1 MINFDA
7 ITHFFSTRGTELSLK
22 VLGAIALWVLGRW
35 VIKLVMRLFRAFLK
49 RNQTV
54 DATLINYL
62 VSIVSVLLTVLLI
75 LGVLDLVGIQT
86 ASFAALLAGAGLA
99 IGTAWGGLL
108 THFAAGAFMQVLRPF
123 QVGDIVT
130 AGGITGL
137 VKEVGLFGTTIITAD
152 NVKTII
158 GNNKVFSEV
167 IQNYSAM
174 PTRRV
179 DCTCKIANGVDANA
193 AIALLRTAVAAIP
206 NVVTNPA
213 PEVGILSFAAD
224 GTVLCVRPSA
234 PIDHFGQVFFDTNQA
249 IADTFVK
256 AGYPAPELAHVQRS
270 V

>member
-1 MINFDA
+1 MFNFDA
-7 ITHFFSTRGTELSLK
+7 ITQFFSTRGAELSLK
-22 VLGAIALWVLGRW
+22 ALGAIVLWIVGRW
-35 VIKLVMRLFRAFLK
+35 IIKLAMRVFRAFLK
-49 RNQTV
+49 RNQSV
-54 DATLINYL
+54 DATLTNYL

-75 LGVLDLVGIQT
+75 LGMLDLVGVQT

-130 AGGITGL
+130 AGGITGV
-137 VKEVGLFGTTIITAD
+137 VKEVGLFGTTIITGD

-179 DCTCKIANGVDANA
+179 ECTCKIANGVDANA

-206 NVVTNPA
+206 NVVTSPV
-213 PEVGILSFAAD
+213 PEIGIISFSAD

-234 PIDHFGQVFFDTNQA
+234 HIDHFGQVFFDTNQA
-249 IADTFVK
+249 IADTFAK
-256 AGYPAPELAHVQRS
+256 AGYPAPELAHVQRT

>member
-1 MINFDA
+1 MINFDS
-7 ITHFFSTRGTELSLK
+7 IMQVFSTRGAELSLK
-22 VLGAIALWVLGRW
+22 VLGAIVLWIVGRW
-35 VIKLVMRLFRAFLK
+35 IIKVAMRLFRAFLK

-54 DATLINYL
+54 DATLANYL
-62 VSIVSVLLTVLLI
+62 VSIVSVLLTVLLV
-75 LGVLDLVGIQT
+75 LGTLDLVGVQT

-108 THFAAGAFMQVLRPF
+108 THFAAGAFVQVLRPF
-123 QVGDIVT
+123 QVGDTVT

-167 IQNYSAM
+167 IKNYSAM
-174 PTRRV
+174 PTRQV
-179 DCTCKIANGVDANA
+179 ECTCKIANGVDTNT
-193 AIALLRTAVAAIP
+193 AIALLRTAVSAIP
-206 NVVTNPA
+206 NVSESPA
-213 PEVGILSFAAD
+213 PEIGIISFAAD

-234 PIDHFGQVFFDTNQA
+234 KNEHFGQVFFATNQA
-249 IADTFVK
+249 IADTFAN

>member
-1 MINFDA
+1 MNFDA
-7 ITHFFSTRGTELSLK
+7 VLQFVHTRGAEFGLRAI
-22 VLGAIALWVLGRW
+22 GAIAVWFIGRW
-35 VIKLVMRLFRAFLK
+35 AIKILMKFFRVFLT
-49 RNQTV
+49 RNKSV
-54 DATLINYL
+54 DATLTNYL
-62 VSIVSVLLTVLLI
+62 VSIVSVILSVLLI
-75 LGVLDLVGIQT
+75 VGILDVVGVQT
-86 ASFAALLAGAGLA
+86 ASFAALMAGAGLA

-137 VKEVGLFGTTIITAD
+137 VKEIGLFGTTIVTGE

-167 IQNYSAM
+167 IQNFSSM

-193 AIALLRTAVAAIP
+193 AIALLRAAVTMIP
-206 NVVTNPA
+206 NVVQSPA
-213 PEVGILSFAAD
+213 PEIGIVSFASD
-224 GTVLCVRPSA
+224 GTVLCVRPSSH
-234 PIDHFGQVFFDTNQA
+234 IDHYGQVFFDTNKV
-249 IADTFVK
+249 IADTFAK

-270 V
+270 A